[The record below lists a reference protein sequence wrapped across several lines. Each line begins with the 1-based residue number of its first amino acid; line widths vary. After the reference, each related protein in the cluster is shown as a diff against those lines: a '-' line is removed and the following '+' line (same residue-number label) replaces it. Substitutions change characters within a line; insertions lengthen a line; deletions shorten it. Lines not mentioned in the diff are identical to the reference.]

1 MNTKKV
7 EIRVSGLAVQIVRKA
22 IKNLHL
28 GVYPPNGRVRVAAPL
43 ALTDDAVRLA
53 VISRLGWIK
62 RQRAKFEGQPRQ
74 SEREMVTGE
83 SHYFLG
89 QRYRLNVIEHH
100 GAGKVVLP
108 NKSTMALYARPE
120 TSPVQRKQILQ
131 RWYREQLK
139 TLIPPLLEKWQTTL
153 DVQVADWG
161 IKKMKTKW
169 GACNVN
175 ARRIWLNL
183 ELAKKPVKCLEY
195 IVMHELIH
203 LLERYHNERFIA
215 LMEQHLPTWRT
226 WREMLNHAPL
236 AHENWSY

>member
-7 EIRVSGLAVQIVRKA
+7 EISVSGLAVQIVRKD

-43 ALTDDAVRLA
+43 ALSDDAVRLA
-53 VISRLGWIK
+53 IISRLGWIK
-62 RQRAKFEGQPRQ
+62 RQRAKFEEQPRQ
-74 SEREMVTGE
+74 SKREMVTGE

-89 QRYRLNVIEHH
+89 QRYRLRVVNHNGATIVVIR
-100 GAGKVVLP
+100 
-108 NKSTMALYARPE
+108 NKSTIELHVRQQITFE
-120 TSPVQRKQILQ
+120 QRERLLQ
-131 RWYREQLK
+131 RWYRQQLK
-139 TLIPPLLEKWQTTL
+139 SLIPPLLGKWQNTL
-153 DVQVADWG
+153 GVQVADWG

-169 GACNVN
+169 GACSINPH
-175 ARRIWLNL
+175 RIWLNL
-183 ELAKKPVKCLEY
+183 ELAKKPVQCLEY
-195 IVMHELIH
+195 IVVHEMVH

-215 LMEQHLPTWRT
+215 LMEQHLPTWRV

>member
-7 EIRVSGLAVQIVRKA
+7 EIRVSGLAVQIVRKD

-89 QRYRLNVIEHH
+89 QRYRLKVIEHH

-108 NKSTMALYARPE
+108 SKSTLALYARQE
-120 TSPVQRKQILQ
+120 ASLVQRKQVLQ
-131 RWYREQLK
+131 CWYRKQLK
-139 TLIPPLLEKWQTTL
+139 ELIPPLLEKWQTTL
-153 DVQVADWG
+153 GVQVSDWG
-161 IKKMKTKW
+161 VKKMKTKW
-169 GACNVN
+169 GACSVYP
-175 ARRIWLNL
+175 RRIWLNL
-183 ELAKKPVKCLEY
+183 ELAKKPVQCLEY
-195 IVMHELIH
+195 IVVHELIH

-215 LMEQHLPTWRT
+215 LMEQHLPIWRV
-226 WREMLNHAPL
+226 WRDMLNHAPL

>member
-7 EIRVSGLAVQIVRKA
+7 EIRVGGLAVQIVRKD

-74 SEREMVTGE
+74 SQREMVTGE

-108 NKSTMALYARPE
+108 NKSTMALYVRPE
-120 TSPVQRKQILQ
+120 ASLVRRKQVLQ

-153 DVQVADWG
+153 GVQAAHWG
-161 IKKMKTKW
+161 VKKMKTKW
-169 GACNVN
+169 GSCNIGP
-175 ARRIWLNL
+175 RRVWFNL
-183 ELAKKPVKCLEY
+183 ELAKKPVQCLEY
-195 IVMHELIH
+195 IVVHELTH
-203 LLERYHNERFIA
+203 LLERHHNERFTRFI
-215 LMEQHLPTWRT
+215 EQHLPTWRV
-226 WREMLNHAPL
+226 WRDMLNHAPL